1 MAFLFILLVFQFSTL
16 DAENSKES
24 GLFDSK
30 RIPGCPDLESF
41 QRIHTFESLSSGQLN
56 RISCLCGPG
65 HGNIDMEEMNDHGMR
80 GNPDKTASITCI
92 YGSTFADLEHT
103 LDLAK
108 KANKTIDRVR
118 IIPNIIDNFFR
129 LY

>member
-1 MAFLFILLVFQFSTL
+1 MDFLLILLVLQWTTL
-16 DAENSKES
+16 DAGNSKES

-41 QRIHTFESLSSGQLN
+41 QRIDTFESLSSGQLN

-65 HGNIDMEEMNDHGMR
+65 HGNIDMEEKEMDDHGKR
-80 GNPDKTASITCI
+80 GKTEETASITCI

-103 LDLAK
+103 LDLAR

-118 IIPNIIDNFFR
+118 INLKYCFLEF
-129 LY
+129 

>member
-16 DAENSKES
+16 DAQNSKENS
-24 GLFDSK
+24 LFNSK

-41 QRIHTFESLSSGQLN
+41 QRIDTFESLSSGQLN

-65 HGNIDMEEMNDHGMR
+65 HGHIDMEEMNDHG
-80 GNPDKTASITCI
+80 GKPDETASITCI

-118 IIPNIIDNFFR
+118 IIPNIIVIIFR